1 MKKAILGLL
10 LSSTFVAA
18 SLHAQRSGNPPSA
31 ADMAQRK
38 VSMLTRQLTLTEAQQ
53 QQAATIFNSAVQAQ
67 SAAREGLR
75 TARQTI
81 SDAVKTNNI
90 AAIDQASATIG
101 NLTAQITSSE
111 AKADAAFYQLL
122 TPDQQS
128 RFRQFPGAGPGGF
141 GGFSRGQGRGPRGN

>member
-1 MKKAILGLL
+1 MKKAILGFL
-10 LSSTFVAA
+10 LSSTFVTTF
-18 SLHAQRSGNPPSA
+18 LYAQRPGNPPPA

-53 QQAATIFNSAVQAQ
+53 QQAATIFTSAIDSQ
-67 SAAREGLR
+67 STAREGLR

-81 SDAVKTNNI
+81 SEAVKTNNT

-101 NLTAQITSSE
+101 SLTAQLTSSD
-111 AKADAAFYQLL
+111 AKADAAFFQIL

-128 RFRQFPGAGPGGF
+128 KFRQFPGAGAGGF
-141 GGFSRGQGRGPRGN
+141 GGFSRGQGRGPRGH